1 MHQHKSCCDLKVNSW
16 QAECVPSCLALYFF
30 FLYAASPLTVE
41 PELCES
47 HRAARPSP
55 SKPANPGES
64 AVTHHLLSF
73 SIEALKT
80 DRGETGVTTVI
91 SSRTMLQIPPQTA
104 RRDAGSTSWTLIFLC
119 CSFLCK
125 VKDVQLCRKVL
136 TIFHV
141 SHTWMRNP
149 ETITLFFINFI
160 QPE

>member
-1 MHQHKSCCDLKVNSW
+1 MRPIMPAV
-16 QAECVPSCLALYFF
+16 VFFF
-30 FLYAASPLTVE
+30 FLHAASPLTVE
-41 PELCES
+41 PELCET

-80 DRGETGVTTVI
+80 DRGETGVTTAI

-104 RRDAGSTSWTLIFLC
+104 RRDAGSTSWKLFFSSVVHFYSRSKT
-119 CSFLCK
+119 CSF
-125 VKDVQLCRKVL
+125 VRKVL
-136 TIFHV
+136 TIFHA

-149 ETITLFFINFI
+149 ETITLFIYFFGTLWPINLI